1 MMTLGAHETVDNMSS
16 ASITE
21 GDSTVDI
28 AMYEDVSR
36 SSGDTI
42 TAQGVGYKPA
52 GKPVVAP
59 CFRY

>member
-21 GDSTVDI
+21 GDSIVDI

-42 TAQGVGYKPA
+42 TAQGVGHKPA